1 MKIETKEEL
10 LDKQSLMARTTKVRQ
25 VFIVDVDVNKQS
37 LKEFIILKCRKY
49 FIAYLDI
56 FSSSFCKHLSKLFS

>member
-1 MKIETKEEL
+1 MKIESKEEL
-10 LDKQSLMARTTKVRQ
+10 LDKQSLLTRITKVRQ

-49 FIAYLDI
+49 FIVYLDI